1 MAFSARDLSRA
12 TKIYHRMFMDKECN
26 VILTLAGSIFSTW
39 LKRVVYNLVDNNM
52 LEAVVSRGALMVDQD
67 FF

>member
-1 MAFSARDLSRA
+1 
-12 TKIYHRMFMDKECN
+12 MDKECN